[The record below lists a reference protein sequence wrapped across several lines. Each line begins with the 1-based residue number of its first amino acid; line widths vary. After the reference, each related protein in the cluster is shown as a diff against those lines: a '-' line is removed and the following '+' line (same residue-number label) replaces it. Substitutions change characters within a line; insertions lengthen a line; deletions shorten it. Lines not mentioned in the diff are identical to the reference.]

1 MGREETILGDSMAS
15 MKTYQPS
22 TIFKGKNFELWEL
35 KLTTFLEYYNVDL
48 LKVIETRVSSLLDTS
63 GKILPRNTWTDE

>member
-1 MGREETILGDSMAS
+1 MGREETILGDSMAF